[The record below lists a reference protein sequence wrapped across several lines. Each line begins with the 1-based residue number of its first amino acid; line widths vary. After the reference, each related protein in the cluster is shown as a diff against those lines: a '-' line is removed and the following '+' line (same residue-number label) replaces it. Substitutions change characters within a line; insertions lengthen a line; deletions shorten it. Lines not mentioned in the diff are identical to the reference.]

1 MGQDSLTS
9 PHKLLR
15 NRYLYVTK
23 QCRHLPIA
31 MLLVVEQEHIHDLLV
46 ALTDSKLRFQV
57 TQIQFRHV
65 KGIASTLPITLSDS
79 KTDTRGQPSNPGRSP
94 RGRSSPGFPGT
105 TNTTDE
111 AGTPDLVELAIYGVA
126 AIYDRCPAKA
136 KGPGG
141 DKPKGPMGE
150 TPKDKPRGPMGETPK
165 DKPKRPMGETPKDK
179 PKGPMGETPK
189 DKPKGP
195 PIGAAKQ

>member
-1 MGQDSLTS
+1 MMGQDSLTS

-65 KGIASTLPITLSDS
+65 KGIASTLPITVSDS
-79 KTDTRGQPSNPGRSP
+79 KTDTRGQPSNPGRNP
-94 RGRSSPGFPGT
+94 RGRSSPGFPGA

-111 AGTPDLVELAIYGVA
+111 AGTPRSGRAGHLRRGRDLRSL
-126 AIYDRCPAKA
+126 
-136 KGPGG
+136 PGQSQR
-141 DKPKGPMGE
+141 
-150 TPKDKPRGPMGETPK
+150 PRRRQTQ
-165 DKPKRPMGETPKDK
+165 
-179 PKGPMGETPK
+179 
-189 DKPKGP
+189 
-195 PIGAAKQ
+195 GANG